1 MSDALSRFKH
11 IQSLRGKIHDE
22 GSENNPILQ
31 EVVRDTEI
39 VSKWRESPDYEFSD
53 YLLSEKKKRKKKHS
67 ASERCLFP

>member
-31 EVVRDTEI
+31 EVCAR
-39 VSKWRESPDYEFSD
+39 
-53 YLLSEKKKRKKKHS
+53 H
-67 ASERCLFP
+67 